1 MAETQSVKALKR
13 TEPALVVDAEDGSPI
28 QKIWDQHRTALTR
41 IVAAILF
48 FGGWEWAVRSESV
61 NPLFI
66 SSPTM
71 IGTRLFEVFADG
83 SIWPH
88 IRASGEIAGLGFILS
103 VLVGV
108 PLGMLMG
115 RVRLVRDTLEP
126 LIMAKYS
133 SPTVAFLP
141 LLIIWFG
148 IGTWSKVVLVFL
160 GGVLIIIINT
170 EAGVANVDRQLIE
183 TAKSFTA
190 NEYQIL
196 SKVVIPGAIPFIITG
211 MRLAV
216 GRILI
221 LVVVAELYGSSAGL
235 GYIIFQASAN
245 YDTATIFVGVII
257 LAVVGIF
264 LNASLRA
271 IETHLTPW
279 TTTFSKW

>member
-1 MAETQSVKALKR
+1 M
-13 TEPALVVDAEDGSPI
+13 
-28 QKIWDQHRTALTR
+28 WDRHRTAITR
-41 IVAAILF
+41 TIAAILF
-48 FGGWEWAVRSESV
+48 FGGWEWLVRSGAV

-66 SSPTM
+66 SSPTL
-71 IGTRLFEVFADG
+71 ISLRLYEVFADG

-88 IRASGEIAGLGFILS
+88 IRASGEVAGLGFIAS
-103 VLVGV
+103 VAIGV
-108 PLGMLMG
+108 PIGMLMG
-115 RVRLVRDTLEP
+115 RVTLVRDTLEP

-148 IGTWSKVVLVFL
+148 LGIWSKVVLVFL

-170 EAGVANVDRQLIE
+170 EAGVANVDPQLVE
-183 TAKSFTA
+183 TAKSFTG

-196 SKVVIPGAIPFIITG
+196 SKIVIPSAMPFIVTG

-235 GYIIFQASAN
+235 GYLIFEASAF
-245 YDTATIFVGVII
+245 YDTAMIFVGVII
-257 LAVVGIF
+257 LAAAGMT
-264 LNASLRA
+264 LNALLRA
-271 IETHLTPW
+271 LEMRLTPW
-279 TTTFSKW
+279 TNTYVKW

>member
-1 MAETQSVKALKR
+1 MAETQSVKAAKR
-13 TEPALVVDAEDGSPI
+13 TEPALMAEAGDGSPLL
-28 QKIWDQHRTALTR
+28 KIWDRHRTALTR
-41 IVAAILF
+41 ILAAILF
-48 FGGWEWAVRSESV
+48 FGGWEWVVRSGNV

-71 IGTRLFEVFADG
+71 ISLRLFEVFADG
-83 SIWPH
+83 SIWTH
-88 IRASGEIAGLGFILS
+88 ILASGEIAGLGFIAS
-103 VLVGV
+103 VAVGV

-115 RVRLVRDTLEP
+115 RVKWVRDVLEP
-126 LIMAKYS
+126 LVIAKYS

-148 IGTWSKVVLVFL
+148 LGIWSKVVLVFL
-160 GGVLIIIINT
+160 GGVLVIIINT
-170 EAGVANVDRQLIE
+170 EAGVANVDPELVE

-196 SKVVIPGAIPFIITG
+196 SKIVIPSAIPFIVTG

-235 GYIIFQASAN
+235 GYIIFQASAF
-245 YDTATIFVGVII
+245 YDTAMIFVGVII
-257 LAVVGIF
+257 LAAAGIVT
-264 LNASLRA
+264 NALLRA
-271 IETHLTPW
+271 LEMRLTPW
-279 TTTFSKW
+279 TNTLAKW